1 MDLYKILNVPQ
12 DASQDDIKKAYR
24 KIALK
29 AHPDKRKGG
38 SEEFRNATEAYSTL
52 KNPETRKAYDAII
65 TPPQHIKHQG
75 SDLSVTLKVKI
86 EDFINGAER
95 VIRVTRKGLCLAC
108 VATGSTEKK
117 SSLCPA
123 CGGSGYDSI
132 SIILG
137 PKKRCRK
144 CSGYGTIP
152 DGDRCR
158 ICSGT
163 GLVDETL
170 QHNIKLNP
178 LRDIVI
184 KGSGNYLTPNGF
196 PGNLIVELNQA
207 KDRLY
212 SRHGL
217 DLKRLIQ
224 ISPARAVLGGKIP
237 INVFG
242 CNIELAIP
250 SGSQNGAEIEIKD
263 AGIFYENRQGNLS
276 IKIEVLTP
284 NIVTKEEHDL
294 YNKLLSLEDVSWQTV
309 QKLPL

>member
-1 MDLYKILNVPQ
+1 MDLYKVLNVPH

-52 KNPETRKAYDAII
+52 KNPEIRKAYDAII
-65 TPPQHIKHQG
+65 TPPQHKKHHG

-95 VIRVTRKGLCLAC
+95 VIRVTRKGLCHAC
-108 VATGSTEKK
+108 VATGSIEKK

-137 PKKRCRK
+137 PKKCCRK

-152 DGDRCR
+152 EGDRCR
-158 ICSGT
+158 VCSGT

-178 LRDIVI
+178 LRGIVI
-184 KGSGNYLTPNGF
+184 KGSGNYLTPNGS
-196 PGNLIVELNQA
+196 PGNLIVELDQT

-212 SRHGL
+212 SRHGM

-242 CNIELAIP
+242 RSIELAIP
-250 SGSQNGAEIEIKD
+250 SGSQNGVEIEIKD
-263 AGIFYENRQGNLS
+263 AGISYENRQGNLS
-276 IKIEVLTP
+276 VKIEVLTP
-284 NIVTKEEHDL
+284 NIVTKEEYDL
-294 YNKLLSLEDVSWQTV
+294 YNKLLELEIDYESNCVRI
-309 QKLPL
+309 L